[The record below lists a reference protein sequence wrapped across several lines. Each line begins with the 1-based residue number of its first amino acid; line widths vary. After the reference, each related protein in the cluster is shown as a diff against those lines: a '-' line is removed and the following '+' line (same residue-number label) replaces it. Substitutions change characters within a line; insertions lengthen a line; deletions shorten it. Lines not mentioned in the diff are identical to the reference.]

1 MKFPRLNSIRWILV
15 VLSLLIPFS
24 IRFIITFLKFDKSVT
39 WIMIIWGISCI
50 LLLIFLT
57 YKRTTI
63 SFGIKRFSIVL
74 LASSF
79 LLYILFNYAFASSNL
94 IQSFKVFV
102 NYTIFYSILLS
113 FICYLENIEVILL
126 GLIMAIVIGFILK
139 GLGLSEGGFII
150 SFSFFL
156 SSIGYFRLFI
166 KARSA
171 YKENK
176 TIRRI
181 FRIFFCVIAILYF
194 LLLIFFAAS
203 TPREPGNDYA
213 PGVIIF
219 LLACLAL
226 FIFMPFSN
234 FIDWSKLQ
242 KQTFKRLILLPLI
255 LFFFIFSLTYLL
267 PENTYNKIFFQNYFG
282 KIKIFGK
289 EKNHFN
295 MKDYT
300 IDFSKKEI

>member
-1 MKFPRLNSIRWILV
+1 MKVPRLNSIRWILV

-24 IRFIITFLKFDKSVT
+24 IRIIRTFLKFDKSVT

-139 GLGLSEGGFII
+139 GFSFTEGGFII
-150 SFSFFL
+150 LFSFFL
-156 SSIGYFRLFI
+156 SLIGFIRLFL

-171 YKENK
+171 YKDNK

-181 FRIFFCVIAILYF
+181 FMIFYGVISILYF
-194 LLLIFFAAS
+194 LLFLNFTVFK
-203 TPREPGNDYA
+203 PRESGNDYT

-226 FIFMPFSN
+226 FIILPFAN

-242 KQTFKRLILLPLI
+242 KQTFKKLILLPLI
-255 LFFFIFSLTYLL
+255 FFFFIFSLTYLL
-267 PENTYNKIFFQNYFG
+267 PENIYNKIFFQDYF
-282 KIKIFGK
+282 KK
-289 EKNHFN
+289 EKIHFK

-300 IDFSKKEI
+300 IDFSKDKL